1 MMTALKANKLAVRSK
16 VWLELDGVPFMGEGR
31 LAVLKAVEQHGTLL
45 KAAEETHISYRR
57 ARGMIREME
66 TCLGRP
72 LVITIRGGKAGGGSE
87 ITEVAKDLI
96 RRFEL
101 QVEDLKAP
109 VDAIFKRIFSDFF
122 ST

>member
-1 MMTALKANKLAVRSK
+1 MTGLKAKKLAVRSK

-31 LAVLKAVEQHGTLL
+31 LAILKAIQQHGSLL
-45 KAAEETHISYRR
+45 KAAEATQISYRR
-57 ARGMIREME
+57 ARGMIQEME

-72 LVITIRGGKAGGGSE
+72 LVITSRGGKSGGGAQ
-87 ITEVAKDLI
+87 ITEIAKDLI

-109 VDAIFKRIFSDFF
+109 VDAIFNRIFSDFL